1 MIHTDSHADTAM
13 SAGTNS
19 DGQTDGLVLPQPV
32 SAREVY
38 RTIMRHVAEERP
50 ELELTL
56 R

>member
-1 MIHTDSHADTAM
+1 MIHTESHPDTAL
-13 SAGTNS
+13 SALTSS
-19 DGQTDGLVLPQPV
+19 DRQSDVLILPQPL

-38 RTIMRHVAEERP
+38 TTIMRHVAEERP